1 MEIEISSRKENK
13 ILDREEVA
21 FTMHFE
27 GKTPTRKQVQQ
38 KLGDVIG
45 RNIIVIEYIK
55 PVYGASQATG
65 YARGYTSA
73 KQARAVERQHILKRN
88 NLAAGG
94 AEQPAE
100 AEAPAEP
107 KESEEKAEK
116 DTSEAEAEAAPEE
129 ENE

>member
-21 FTMHFE
+21 FALHFE

-45 RNIIVIEYIK
+45 RNIIVVEYIK
-55 PVYGASQATG
+55 PMYGASQATG

-73 KQARAVERQHILKRN
+73 KQARAVERQHILERN
-88 NLAAGG
+88 NLAGG

-100 AEAPAEP
+100 AEETGEATP
-107 KESEEKAEK
+107 
-116 DTSEAEAEAAPEE
+116 EAEAEEAPEE
-129 ENE
+129 EKE